1 MQGNNSGT
9 PPENASARCSLCS
22 GSCAWGPGMSVVLN
36 SFFGPSACAAQPK
49 GTGRLRPRPRHMER
63 PSAAHDV
70 GYETHPATTPTV
82 DYGQSPRSD
91 YESTVRTPRS
101 EASSYSY
108 SYTYYSPSERSFKTE
123 REESILSKLA
133 SGAGEFF
140 GAVDQSFMW
149 FAERPTEPL
158 VPPPPCPER
167 RWGANPRP
175 DRHAPH
181 LVWLEVGE
189 LRSAVLENV
198 QSQKVLSHEL
208 RSKDEEA
215 QALAR
220 CGEDQLHSKQEQ
232 LQQLRE
238 RVDHAPVGRARRL
251 EDLHSRLRAAS
262 AAVQDARSV
271 VDVDRGQAVAVERA
285 EWLAAEERVARLA
298 AEAARESS
306 VAEAAENAML
316 HDLSKHVEH
325 LARLEDAM
333 GDAAVVPLAA
343 SRRARAALMR
353 DELLERRVSVP
364 RRTHE
369 PPAVLGRRLAALRR
383 GNQLTHRG
391 PSAQG
396 DAHNGI
402 IDHLWLRLSDD
413 RPPRLLLADGTALPL
428 TQCCR
433 IVVGPA
439 ERFAPQLLEALR
451 SPPPPRPPNGRAH
464 LCFTLLFRSIET
476 LEAPGGEATEARAP
490 PPLHLVAPN
499 SAVLL
504 DWVLGLQP
512 LCSVWPADRLS
523 AARVR
528 WRSLRVRVVAR

>member
-1 MQGNNSGT
+1 M
-9 PPENASARCSLCS
+9 
-22 GSCAWGPGMSVVLN
+22 
-36 SFFGPSACAAQPK
+36 
-49 GTGRLRPRPRHMER
+49 
-63 PSAAHDV
+63 SAAAND
-70 GYETHPATTPTV
+70 ETHPATTPTV
-82 DYGQSPRSD
+82 DFWQSPRSD

-101 EASSYSY
+101 AASSYSF
-108 SYTYYSPSERSFKTE
+108 SYTYSSPSERSIMTE
-123 REESILSKLA
+123 REVSILSKLA

-181 LVWLEVGE
+181 LVWREVGE

-232 LQQLRE
+232 LQKLRE

-343 SRRARAALMR
+343 SRRARAALML

-391 PSAQG
+391 HSVQGGAGALDNG
-396 DAHNGI
+396 DAHQG

-451 SPPPPRPPNGRAH
+451 SPPPPRPPDGRAH
-464 LCFTLLFRSIET
+464 LCFTLVFCSIDTE
-476 LEAPGGEATEARAP
+476 EAPGGKATEARAP
-490 PPLHLVAPN
+490 PPVHLVAPN

-528 WRSLRVRVVAR
+528 WRSLRVRVLREG